1 MKDPSGRGWDS
12 LRADIMGQGAHL
24 EFSVRGRGS
33 YLFIF
38 SSHSCR
44 LGLGG
49 ETPIVTSQ
57 LVSERAQL
65 LRAGV

>member
-1 MKDPSGRGWDS
+1 
-12 LRADIMGQGAHL
+12 MGQGARL